1 MWTWLIVSVNE
12 PIVHYQSC
20 GRHSVSAASCRHVER
35 KWPPRAVSHASGG
48 GGCGGRRRR
57 SSLTLR
63 VLAET
68 AKLDGFA
75 YTLTH
80 AVCRRGEG
88 GALSVP
94 GHLVQ
99 TPTADLLQSSAL
111 VINHGTAAR
120 RRRAIPARDAVFGL
134 RDGERFHPSFNR
146 SAICRIRS

>member
-1 MWTWLIVSVNE
+1 MPLAT
-12 PIVHYQSC
+12 
-20 GRHSVSAASCRHVER
+20 RAAR
-35 KWPPRAVSHASGG
+35 GG
-48 GGCGGRRRR
+48 GCCHCGGRRRR

-120 RRRAIPARDAVFGL
+120 RRQAIPARDAVFGL
-134 RDGERFHPSFNR
+134 RDAERFHPSFNR
-146 SAICRIRS
+146 SAICRIRSSAAAAKRQQDLLCMWLQRGHKFFW